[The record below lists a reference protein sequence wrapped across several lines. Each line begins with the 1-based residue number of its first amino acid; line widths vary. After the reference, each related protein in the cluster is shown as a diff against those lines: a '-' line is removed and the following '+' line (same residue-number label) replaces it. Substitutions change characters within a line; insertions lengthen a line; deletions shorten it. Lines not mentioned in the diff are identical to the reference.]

1 MIAGV
6 GQVLAGSLAH
16 IVPVLLGPPLEP
28 AGSILTRRHRVPL
41 ILLNLGGLA
50 LAMGW
55 ERIAVI
61 AVGLWVLDML
71 LRVVTL
77 VRSRHDEPPVAG

>member
-1 MIAGV
+1 V
-6 GQVLAGSLAH
+6 E
-16 IVPVLLGPPLEP
+16 PV
-28 AGSILTRRHRVPL
+28 GSILTRRHWVPL

-55 ERIAVI
+55 DQVAVT
-61 AVGLWVLDML
+61 AVGLWVLDMF

-77 VRSRHDEPPVAG
+77 MRSRHDESPAAG

>member
-1 MIAGV
+1 VIAGV
-6 GQVLAGSLAH
+6 GQVLAGSLAY
-16 IVPVLLGPPLEP
+16 IVPVLLGPPVEP
-28 AGSILTRRHRVPL
+28 VGSILTRRHWVPL

-55 ERIAVI
+55 DQVAVT

-77 VRSRHDEPPVAG
+77 MRSPGVQA

>member
-1 MIAGV
+1 
-6 GQVLAGSLAH
+6 VLAGSLAY

-28 AGSILTRRHRVPL
+28 AGPILTRRHWVPL

-50 LAMGW
+50 LAIGLGQV
-55 ERIAVI
+55 AVT

-77 VRSRHDEPPVAG
+77 MRSRHDEPPAAG